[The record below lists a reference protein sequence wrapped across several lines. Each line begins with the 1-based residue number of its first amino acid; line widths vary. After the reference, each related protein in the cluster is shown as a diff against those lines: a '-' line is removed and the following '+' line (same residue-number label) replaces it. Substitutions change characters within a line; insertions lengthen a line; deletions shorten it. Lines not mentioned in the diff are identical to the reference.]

1 MAPQTIDDLLASD
14 ADDLTALATNL
25 DADVRIDLLRSSAQV
40 LSRSGMPFRQKL
52 LGFIQ
57 ALASP
62 DEGELSGVPDVLARA
77 LITTAHADDPS
88 DRLAALSALAV
99 VTAHTRSLSVAI
111 ADAILA
117 TFEHARKDT
126 STEVR
131 DFADEVL
138 STGNYVCRVLLTS
151 SSQTSDEDVIAAS

>member
-14 ADDLTALATNL
+14 ADDLTALATSL
-25 DADVRIDLLRSSAQV
+25 DVDARIDLLRSSAQV
-40 LSRSGMPFRQKL
+40 LSRAGMPFRQKL

-62 DEGELSGVPDVLARA
+62 DDGELSGVPDILARA
-77 LITTAHADDPS
+77 LIATAHADDPS

-99 VTAHTRSLSVAI
+99 VTAHARRLTVEM

-117 TFEHARKDT
+117 TFEHARKD
-126 STEVR
+126 SSSEIR

-151 SSQTSDEDVIAAS
+151 SSQAGDEDVIAAS